1 MEWDLSRQDFG
12 KIVDPATH
20 AKLTH
25 SSAESPLKLDNS
37 LIECQFLRPSDR

>member
-20 AKLTH
+20 AQLGGVT
-25 SSAESPLKLDNS
+25 AETRQPVD
-37 LIECQFLRPSDR
+37 